1 MACVTVCVMKAMIY
15 LVYHFVKYGTWL
27 SFMSLCHGSF
37 GVALCYVPSSEAS
50 SGFVLYL
57 MSLLVRSLRYV
68 VSRQRELVGL
78 TPEETA
84 VPTPIPA
91 AAHRSAHPQP
101 LLSRYHPRNAFFF
114 LVF

>member
-1 MACVTVCVMKAMIY
+1 MG
-15 LVYHFVKYGTWL
+15 LL
-27 SFMSLCHGSF
+27 E
-37 GVALCYVPSSEAS
+37 LCYVMSHQSEAT
-50 SGFVLYL
+50 SGFVLCL
-57 MSLLVRSLRYV
+57 MSLLVGWLRYV
-68 VSRQRELVGL
+68 VSHQRELVGL

-101 LLSRYHPRNAFFF
+101 LLSRNHPRNAFFF